1 MQQLTRKPLFNP
13 GGNADISAR
22 RIIGGDTTNLNDFNN
37 MKYQWV
43 SGWYRQAMNNFWI
56 PEEINLSQDLKDY
69 NNLTKIDEW
78 ILNKEIYEVNVEAE
92 KISKVEAEDDPYS
105 AVVDILAAKYDRE
118 KIFDFNYPLSDKV
131 NKEDFEVLILKKFK
145 MYRIGYQ
152 TMTAF
157 KNALEVKLNEVMPK
171 YNKMFNMLDGWDLFN
186 DGERETRNVIDS
198 RNTNSTSSSNGTNIS
213 DRRYSELP
221 QNRLEDVQDGK
232 YITDYNY
239 DTDTNSMTG
248 NNSINDNGTLN
259 ETINRSPSDKIKLY
273 KEFQDDVNS
282 IYTMI
287 FIAIPHQFA
296 PAPQL
301 RE

>member
-1 MQQLTRKPLFNP
+1 MALLDK
-13 GGNADISAR
+13 
-22 RIIGGDTTNLNDFNN
+22 RIE
-37 MKYQWV
+37 KSV
-43 SGWYRQAMNNFWI
+43 RV
-56 PEEINLSQDLKDY
+56 LK
-69 NNLTKIDEW
+69 
-78 ILNKEIYEVNVEAE
+78 
-92 KISKVEAEDDPYS
+92 
-105 AVVDILAAKYDRE
+105 LAAEMSRE
-118 KIFDFNYPLSDKV
+118 YYGKPMIICYSGGKDSDV
-131 NKEDFEVLILKKFK
+131 LLHLAETYLGKEDFEVLILKKFK

-221 QNRLEDVQDGK
+221 QNRLQDVQDGK

-273 KEFQDDVNS
+273 KEFQDDVKS

-287 FIAIPHQFA
+287 FNDLDDLFYG
-296 PAPQL
+296 L
-301 RE
+301 VM

>member
-1 MQQLTRKPLFNP
+1 MFPLMFP
-13 GGNADISAR
+13 IMLPTDYDIPPTLYSIMNSIVNYDR
-22 RIIGGDTTNLNDFNN
+22 EEKVKINELE
-37 MKYQWV
+37 KY
-43 SGWYRQAMNNFWI
+43 A
-56 PEEINLSQDLKDY
+56 
-69 NNLTKIDEW
+69 
-78 ILNKEIYEVNVEAE
+78 
-92 KISKVEAEDDPYS
+92 
-105 AVVDILAAKYDRE
+105 RE

-186 DGERETRNVIDS
+186 DGEKETRNVIDS

-221 QNRLEDVQDGK
+221 QNRLEDVQDGN

-239 DTDTNSMTG
+239 DTDTNSING
-248 NNSINDNGTLN
+248 SNSVDDNGTLN
-259 ETINRSPSDKIKLY
+259 ETINRSPSDKVRMY
-273 KEFQDDVNS
+273 KEFQDDVKS

-287 FIAIPHQFA
+287 FNDLDDLFYG
-296 PAPQL
+296 L
-301 RE
+301 VM

>member
-1 MQQLTRKPLFNP
+1 MFPIMFPMMLPTDY
-13 GGNADISAR
+13 DIPPTLYSIMNSIVNYDR
-22 RIIGGDTTNLNDFNN
+22 EEKVKINELE
-37 MKYQWV
+37 KY
-43 SGWYRQAMNNFWI
+43 A
-56 PEEINLSQDLKDY
+56 
-69 NNLTKIDEW
+69 
-78 ILNKEIYEVNVEAE
+78 
-92 KISKVEAEDDPYS
+92 
-105 AVVDILAAKYDRE
+105 RE

-157 KNALEVKLNEVMPK
+157 KNALEVKLNEIMPK

-186 DGERETRNVIDS
+186 DGEKETRNVIDS

-248 NNSINDNGTLN
+248 NNSINDNGILN
-259 ETINRSPSDKIKLY
+259 ETINRSPSDKVRMY
-273 KEFQDDVNS
+273 KEFQDDVKS

-287 FIAIPHQFA
+287 FNDLDDLFYG
-296 PAPQL
+296 L
-301 RE
+301 VM

>member
-1 MQQLTRKPLFNP
+1 MFPLMFP
-13 GGNADISAR
+13 IMLPTDYDIPPTLYSIMNSIVNYDR
-22 RIIGGDTTNLNDFNN
+22 EEKVKINELE
-37 MKYQWV
+37 KY
-43 SGWYRQAMNNFWI
+43 A
-56 PEEINLSQDLKDY
+56 
-69 NNLTKIDEW
+69 
-78 ILNKEIYEVNVEAE
+78 
-92 KISKVEAEDDPYS
+92 
-105 AVVDILAAKYDRE
+105 RE

-186 DGERETRNVIDS
+186 DGEKETRNVIDS
-198 RNTNSTSSSNGTNIS
+198 RNTNSTSSSNGTNVS

-239 DTDTNSMTG
+239 DTDTNSING
-248 NNSINDNGTLN
+248 SNNINDNGTLN
-259 ETINRSPSDKIKLY
+259 ETINRSPSDKVRMY
-273 KEFQDDVNS
+273 KEFQDDVKS

-287 FIAIPHQFA
+287 FNDLDDLFYG
-296 PAPQL
+296 L
-301 RE
+301 VM

>member
-1 MQQLTRKPLFNP
+1 MFPLIFPMMLPTNY
-13 GGNADISAR
+13 DIPPTLYDIMNSIVNYDR
-22 RIIGGDTTNLNDFNN
+22 EEKVKINELE
-37 MKYQWV
+37 KY
-43 SGWYRQAMNNFWI
+43 A
-56 PEEINLSQDLKDY
+56 
-69 NNLTKIDEW
+69 
-78 ILNKEIYEVNVEAE
+78 
-92 KISKVEAEDDPYS
+92 
-105 AVVDILAAKYDRE
+105 RE

-186 DGERETRNVIDS
+186 DGEKETRNVIDS
-198 RNTNSTSSSNGTNIS
+198 RNTNSISSSNGTNIS

-221 QNRLEDVQDGK
+221 QNRIQDVQDGK

-287 FIAIPHQFA
+287 FNDLDDLFYG
-296 PAPQL
+296 L
-301 RE
+301 VM

>member
-1 MQQLTRKPLFNP
+1 MFPLLFPMMLPTNY
-13 GGNADISAR
+13 DIPPTLYDIMNSIVNYDR
-22 RIIGGDTTNLNDFNN
+22 EEKVKINELE
-37 MKYQWV
+37 KY
-43 SGWYRQAMNNFWI
+43 A
-56 PEEINLSQDLKDY
+56 
-69 NNLTKIDEW
+69 
-78 ILNKEIYEVNVEAE
+78 
-92 KISKVEAEDDPYS
+92 
-105 AVVDILAAKYDRE
+105 RE

-221 QNRLEDVQDGK
+221 QNRIQDVQDGK

-287 FIAIPHQFA
+287 FNDLDDLFYG
-296 PAPQL
+296 L
-301 RE
+301 VM

>member
-1 MQQLTRKPLFNP
+1 MFPLIFPMMLPTNY
-13 GGNADISAR
+13 DIPPTLYDIMNSIVNYDR
-22 RIIGGDTTNLNDFNN
+22 EEKVKINELE
-37 MKYQWV
+37 KY
-43 SGWYRQAMNNFWI
+43 A
-56 PEEINLSQDLKDY
+56 
-69 NNLTKIDEW
+69 
-78 ILNKEIYEVNVEAE
+78 
-92 KISKVEAEDDPYS
+92 
-105 AVVDILAAKYDRE
+105 RE

-186 DGERETRNVIDS
+186 DGEKETRNVIDS

-221 QNRLEDVQDGK
+221 QNRIQDVQDGK

-287 FIAIPHQFA
+287 FNDLDDLFYG
-296 PAPQL
+296 L
-301 RE
+301 VM

>member
-1 MQQLTRKPLFNP
+1 MFPLIFPMMLPTNY
-13 GGNADISAR
+13 DIPPTLYDIMNSIVNYDR
-22 RIIGGDTTNLNDFNN
+22 EEKVKINELE
-37 MKYQWV
+37 KY
-43 SGWYRQAMNNFWI
+43 A
-56 PEEINLSQDLKDY
+56 
-69 NNLTKIDEW
+69 
-78 ILNKEIYEVNVEAE
+78 
-92 KISKVEAEDDPYS
+92 
-105 AVVDILAAKYDRE
+105 RE
-118 KIFDFNYPLSDKV
+118 KIFDFNYPLSNKV

-221 QNRLEDVQDGK
+221 QNRIQDVQDGT

-259 ETINRSPSDKIKLY
+259 ETINRSPSDKVRMY
-273 KEFQDDVNS
+273 KEFQDDVKS

-287 FIAIPHQFA
+287 FNDLDDLFYG
-296 PAPQL
+296 L
-301 RE
+301 VM

>member
-1 MQQLTRKPLFNP
+1 MFPLMFP
-13 GGNADISAR
+13 IMLPTDYDIPPTLYSIMNSIVNYDR
-22 RIIGGDTTNLNDFNN
+22 EEKVKINELE
-37 MKYQWV
+37 KY
-43 SGWYRQAMNNFWI
+43 A
-56 PEEINLSQDLKDY
+56 
-69 NNLTKIDEW
+69 
-78 ILNKEIYEVNVEAE
+78 
-92 KISKVEAEDDPYS
+92 
-105 AVVDILAAKYDRE
+105 RE

-186 DGERETRNVIDS
+186 DGEKETRNVIDS

-239 DTDTNSMTG
+239 DTNTNSITG

-259 ETINRSPSDKIKLY
+259 ETINRSPSDKVRMY
-273 KEFQDDVNS
+273 KEFQDDVKS

-287 FIAIPHQFA
+287 FNDLDDLFYG
-296 PAPQL
+296 L
-301 RE
+301 VM

>member
-1 MQQLTRKPLFNP
+1 MFPLIFPMMLPTNY
-13 GGNADISAR
+13 DIPPTLYDIMNSIVNYDR
-22 RIIGGDTTNLNDFNN
+22 EEKVKINELE
-37 MKYQWV
+37 KY
-43 SGWYRQAMNNFWI
+43 A
-56 PEEINLSQDLKDY
+56 
-69 NNLTKIDEW
+69 
-78 ILNKEIYEVNVEAE
+78 
-92 KISKVEAEDDPYS
+92 
-105 AVVDILAAKYDRE
+105 RE

-186 DGERETRNVIDS
+186 DGEKETRNVIDS

-221 QNRLEDVQDGK
+221 QNRIQDVQDGK

-259 ETINRSPSDKIKLY
+259 ETINRSPSDKVRMY
-273 KEFQDDVNS
+273 KEFQDDVKS

-287 FIAIPHQFA
+287 FNDLDDLFYG
-296 PAPQL
+296 L
-301 RE
+301 VM

>member
-1 MQQLTRKPLFNP
+1 MFPLIFPMMLPTNY
-13 GGNADISAR
+13 DIPPTLYDIMNSIVNYDR
-22 RIIGGDTTNLNDFNN
+22 EEKVKINELE
-37 MKYQWV
+37 KY
-43 SGWYRQAMNNFWI
+43 A
-56 PEEINLSQDLKDY
+56 
-69 NNLTKIDEW
+69 
-78 ILNKEIYEVNVEAE
+78 
-92 KISKVEAEDDPYS
+92 
-105 AVVDILAAKYDRE
+105 RE

-186 DGERETRNVIDS
+186 DGEKETRNVIDS
-198 RNTNSTSSSNGTNIS
+198 RNTNSISSSNGTNIS

-221 QNRLEDVQDGK
+221 QNRIQDVQDGK

-259 ETINRSPSDKIKLY
+259 ETINRSPSYKIKLY

-287 FIAIPHQFA
+287 FNDLDDLFYG
-296 PAPQL
+296 L
-301 RE
+301 VM